1 MDGNKDESERC
12 LRLVNELLAT
22 RNFPK
27 AYRFAQKAH
36 QLYPT
41 EKTLEMQEKARKLAE
56 AFQQNNDENSQP
68 NSQESSAKD
77 TTSNGSSASSSTGE
91 QSRTSVDYVKS
102 CKDYYEILGVPKTAT
117 EAEIKKQYRKLAL
130 QFHPDKNK
138 AHGAAEAF
146 KAIGNA
152 FAVLSD
158 PDKRRKY
165 DQIGHQ
171 DGYENIRRR
180 HSNNSGFD
188 YTRGFD
194 EEFNAEEIFNMFF
207 GGGFPSRNVYVYRNG
222 HMYQRASHHGGGGG
236 GGDSQASPGYSVLL
250 QIMPILLFICI
261 SLLSTFV
268 PDTPYS
274 LSRSTK
280 YPYPRVTQHLKV
292 PYYVKE
298 NFERDYKGSIKQ
310 VESHV
315 EESFISNLQ
324 TACFKERNYKENL
337 RYRAR
342 FLNDATLEEKARKFS
357 TPSCEK
363 LTELEAS
370 YY

>member
-1 MDGNKDESERC
+1 
-12 LRLVNELLAT
+12 
-22 RNFPK
+22 
-27 AYRFAQKAH
+27 
-36 QLYPT
+36 
-41 EKTLEMQEKARKLAE
+41 MQEKARKLAE
-56 AFQQNNDENSQP
+56 AYQQNSEEPSQS

-77 TTSNGSSASSSTGE
+77 STSNGSSSSSG
-91 QSRTSVDYVKS
+91 QQNRTSVDYVKS

-117 EAEIKKQYRKLAL
+117 EAEVKKQYRKLAL

-138 AHGAAEAF
+138 APGAAEAF

-180 HSNNSGFD
+180 QSNNGFD

-222 HMYQRASHHGGGGG
+222 NVYQRANNRGSG

-268 PDTPYS
+268 PDNPYS
-274 LSRSTK
+274 LSRST
-280 YPYPRVTQHLKV
+280 
-292 PYYVKE
+292 
-298 NFERDYKGSIKQ
+298 
-310 VESHV
+310 
-315 EESFISNLQ
+315 
-324 TACFKERNYKENL
+324 
-337 RYRAR
+337 
-342 FLNDATLEEKARKFS
+342 
-357 TPSCEK
+357 
-363 LTELEAS
+363 
-370 YY
+370 